1 MNEEKK
7 IIADNF
13 KIEKNIISFN
23 DSLLQISNISNIDVE
38 SVPKPQFH
46 LWPIA
51 LFIVGLSLV
60 IASEE
65 KIKLIG
71 LLLILGV
78 MIYIIWYVL
87 YNMNNDDKYL
97 CIYLN
102 SGQVYY
108 ICCENKKFLKKVMRV
123 IKYCINNHTPQEIKI
138 DFDQCTLENVP
149 INIGNNKEVINAI
162 VTGDNSGIPINIYE
176 KPVINSTVTG
186 DNPKVSFII
195 EDWSLV
201 QYELRKACE
210 NLPKTSKEYMAS
222 KEALACALKEDED
235 GLIKV
240 LNKHADS
247 FLSSVFK
254 GVVSGV
260 LVELVK
266 SMLL

>member
-1 MNEEKK
+1 MNEEKT
-7 IIADNF
+7 IMTDNL

-23 DSLLQISNISNIDVE
+23 NSLLQICNISNIDVE
-38 SVPKPQFH
+38 PVPKPQFH
-46 LWPIA
+46 LWSIA
-51 LFIVGLSLV
+51 LCIVGLFFV

-65 KIKLIG
+65 EIRLIG
-71 LLLILGV
+71 LLLFLAAA
-78 MIYIIWYVL
+78 IYIIWYVI
-87 YNMNNDDKYL
+87 YNMDNEEKYL

-108 ICCENKKFLKKVMRV
+108 IYCENKKFLKRVMR
-123 IKYCINNHTPQEIKI
+123 IMKYCINNHVTQRIKI
-138 DFDQCTLENVP
+138 NFDQCTLENVP
-149 INIGNNKEVINAI
+149 INIGNEKEVVNA
-162 VTGDNSGIPINIYE
+162 VVSGDNSEIPINIYQ

-195 EDWSLV
+195 EDWTFV
-201 QYELRKACE
+201 QDELRKACE

-222 KEALACALKEDED
+222 KEALACALEEDED

-240 LNKHADS
+240 FNKHVDS

-260 LVELVK
+260 LVEIIK